1 MTTLEAQRIRLLE
14 ELRIAERELQELSAM
29 PVVEPTMVNFYEDLL
44 SRHREMIRM
53 IESHLGSNTQGQ
65 YNNTVLVGTSG

>member
-1 MTTLEAQRIRLLE
+1 MTTLEAQRRRLLE
-14 ELRIAERELQELSAM
+14 ELRIAEMELQELSAL

-53 IESHLGSNTQGQ
+53 IESHLSSNGQGF
-65 YNNTVLVGTSG
+65 YENTALVGSSG